1 MALDG
6 LRNLIGN
13 LQKFNWEIELDI
25 IVTNN
30 LDKVIEMQ
38 QEQMMEGKGVDG
50 EYIRPF
56 YSENPYFKTAEAAH
70 KYALWKAKITPN
82 SKRPLDVPNLYINGY
97 YQSSIQARVSAKTLT
112 IGSDSSISG
121 EVEDVHKNALGLN
134 KDSRTKFANE
144 ITLPEIKKVF
154 KEQTGLEIT

>member
-6 LRNLIGN
+6 LKNLVN
-13 LQKFNWEIELDI
+13 SLSKFNWEVELDI

-30 LDKVIEMQ
+30 LDKVIELQ

-50 EYIRPF
+50 EFIRPF
-56 YSENPYFKTAEAAH
+56 YSENPYFKTPEAAH

-97 YQSSIQARVSAKTLT
+97 YQGSIKARVSAKTLA
-112 IGSDSSISG
+112 IGSDSSISDA
-121 EVEDVHKNALGLN
+121 VEDVHKNALGLN
-134 KDSRTKFANE
+134 AEKRLQFATE
-144 ITLPEIKKVF
+144 ITLPEITKAF
-154 KEQTGLEIT
+154 KEQTGLDI